1 MSGSIRAGVREHGA
15 SILVSGLSAA
25 FGVVLIG
32 AVNVLATAVRQSQGG
47 ELVQAPLTTVSAIFF
62 IISLYVGAIVT
73 SNTFSTVIAGRTRQI
88 ALLRLIGATA
98 RQQRRA
104 VAAEGLRAGLVGA
117 LAGGAIGAALS
128 LASVPLLV
136 GSGVLPDLRYQA
148 LSPAMLAPV
157 VVVVFTTWF
166 ASWRGS
172 RRIVTVSPIEALGV
186 ATQQGGDALPRR
198 GLRLFLALAV
208 LVVGTAAMAFGVAL
222 PRMVPVDGPEAE
234 IVMAA
239 AIAVAFVGGLLSF
252 SGVLMCARFFV
263 PGLLGAA
270 GRLLGRSAPARLAA
284 ANATRH
290 PARSTRMTVGL
301 VIGVTIVSGFQVAQ
315 TTFLDI
321 LRDALSAEPDFY
333 AAFTDIE
340 TTLTSLITVFSILV
354 GFSAVIAAVG
364 LANNLSLSVVQR
376 TRELG
381 LLRALGFT
389 RRQVRLMILAESTQI
404 TLTAVVIGLVLG
416 IVYGWAAAQSL
427 LGAIPGAR
435 LAPPALP
442 VAYLVLVVVMAALLA
457 AAAAIAPTRRAV
469 RVSPVEALS
478 AA

>member
-1 MSGSIRAGVREHGA
+1 MRASIRAGVREHRA

-32 AVNVLATAVRQSQGG
+32 AVDILAAAVRQSQGG

-62 IISLYVGAIVT
+62 VISLYVGAIVT

-104 VAAEGLRAGLVGA
+104 VAGEGLRAGLVGG
-117 LAGGAIGAALS
+117 LAGGLLGAALC

-136 GSGVLPDLRYQA
+136 GSGVLPDMPYEA
-148 LSPAMLAPV
+148 LSPTMLAPV
-157 VVVVFTTWF
+157 VIVVFTTWL

-172 RRIVTVSPIEALGV
+172 RRIATVSPIEALGV
-186 ATQQGGDALPRR
+186 ATRQGGDLLPRR
-198 GLRLFLALAV
+198 GLRLFLSLAV
-208 LVVGTAAMAFGVAL
+208 LVVGTATMAFGVAL
-222 PRMVPVDGPEAE
+222 PRIVPLTGPDATE
-234 IVMAA
+234 VMAF
-239 AIAVAFVGGLLSF
+239 AIAIAFVGGLLSF
-252 SGVLMCARFFV
+252 TGVLMCTRFFV
-263 PGLLGAA
+263 PGVLGAV

-284 ANATRH
+284 ANAVRY

-315 TTFLDI
+315 STFLDI
-321 LRDALSAEPDFY
+321 LRDAISSDPDFY
-333 AAFTDIE
+333 AVFTDIE

-389 RRQVRLMILAESTQI
+389 RRQVRLMILAESVQI
-404 TLTAVVIGLVLG
+404 TLTAVVIGLILG

-435 LAPPALP
+435 FAPPALP
-442 VAYLVLVVVMAALLA
+442 VPYLVLVVVMATLLA

-469 RVSPVEALS
+469 RVSPVQAL
-478 AA
+478 AAV